1 MKLEKRLRDWPSIF
15 GEGRAIMYLTD
26 KELAQYNQ
34 LRGAYRVMRMH
45 QGSGGLTHSHNAI
58 YSRLQGVLKEVES
71 GDPEFVHDMEQ
82 IIQEYQKYRSGE

>member
-1 MKLEKRLRDWPSIF
+1 
-15 GEGRAIMYLTD
+15 
-26 KELAQYNQ
+26 
-34 LRGAYRVMRMH
+34 MRMH